1 MNKTISAGGIVI
13 NPRGLILLV
22 NQNDDSWSFPK
33 GHLDTGEDGLTAA
46 KREIYEESGISEL
59 ELIKKFDNYQRYKI
73 ALGGKGEDQTELKI
87 ISLFLFKTNQTKLN
101 PSDPTIPKAQW
112 VTKDKVADLLTH
124 QKDKKFFLRIIN
136 QI

>member
-1 MNKTISAGGIVI
+1 LPETPPIGHWLIV
-13 NPRGLILLV
+13 
-22 NQNDDSWSFPK
+22 
-33 GHLDTGEDGLTAA
+33 TG
-46 KREIYEESGISEL
+46 
-59 ELIKKFDNYQRYKI
+59 KI
-73 ALGGKGEDQTELKI
+73 RS
-87 ISLFLFKTNQTKLN
+87 SLPFLFKTNQTKLN